1 MPMKVA
7 LLLDVIIPSASA
19 ESIAAMR
26 MADAMAELGHDVEL
40 IYAEIATRDHSAS
53 TSLRAHYST
62 AQGFRMR
69 GVERLCHSDAD
80 RYWADDAIAA
90 VQASG
95 PDLVYTRSIAVAF
108 LSVHGGFQTILECH
122 RDIARPKQRHVPW
135 KKRMKWYAGLIALA
149 GRRAALSLT
158 GRHDELSCL
167 PRLSAGWRL
176 ARNNGL
182 DTKSRLFGQLLA
194 HACLLNVVVITRPI
208 KDALVENFSIAPS
221 RVRVVPDAA
230 LVPSSTLAPAWLGGR
245 EQAVR
250 VGYCGHLYPGK
261 GMEIIAAVAPL
272 CPELDFHIVGGTPHD
287 LQLWQ
292 DKLSGIANVVFHGRV
307 TPASTPRYLK
317 AFDICLLPNQEKVAT
332 HGNPNDDIG
341 RFTSPL
347 KMFEYMAAGKPIIA
361 SDLPVLREVLVHDEN
376 AILCPHDDPAAW
388 AKQLTRLADDP
399 DRRAL
404 LGRRAYAECVK
415 NYTWLA
421 RARAV
426 LAA

>member
-1 MPMKVA
+1 MKIA

-40 IYAEIATRDHSAS
+40 IHAETATRDHSAS
-53 TSLRAHYST
+53 TSLRAHYSI
-62 AQGFRMR
+62 AQAFKMHGIERM
-69 GVERLCHSDAD
+69 CHSDAD

-90 VQASG
+90 AMESG
-95 PDLVYTRSIAVAF
+95 PDLVYTRSMAAAF
-108 LSVHGGFQTILECH
+108 LAVQGGFKTILECH
-122 RDIARPKQRHVPW
+122 RDIGRPKQRYVSW

-149 GRRAALSLT
+149 GRRVALSLT
-158 GRHDELSCL
+158 FRHEELSCF

-176 ARNNGL
+176 VRSHGL
-182 DTKSRLFGQLLA
+182 DTKSRLFDQLLG
-194 HACLLNVVVITRPI
+194 HACLLKVIVITRPI
-208 KDALVENFSIAPS
+208 KDALVENFALAPCH
-221 RVRVVPDAA
+221 VRVVPDAA
-230 LVPSSTLAPAWLGGR
+230 LIPSSTLTPASLGGR

-272 CPELDFHIVGGTPHD
+272 CPELDFHIVGGTPDD
-287 LQLWQ
+287 LQLWE
-292 DKLSGIANVVFHGRV
+292 DRLSDIANVVFHGRV
-307 TPASTPRYLK
+307 TPALTARYLK

-361 SDLPVLREVLVHDEN
+361 SDLPVLREVLVHDRN